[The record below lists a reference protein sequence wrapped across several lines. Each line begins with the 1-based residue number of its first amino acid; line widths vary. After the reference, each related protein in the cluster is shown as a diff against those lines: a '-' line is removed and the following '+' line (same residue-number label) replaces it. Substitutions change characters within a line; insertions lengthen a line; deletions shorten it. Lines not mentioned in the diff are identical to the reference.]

1 MIGAPGAL
9 MTAKAKVGVSL
20 DREILRQIDAIVKS
34 SKHMNIS
41 RSQVIESI
49 LAAFLKS
56 PFDHGEKLRDLVV
69 RRRREPL

>member
-9 MTAKAKVGVSL
+9 MAPKVKVGVSL
-20 DREILRQIDAIVKS
+20 YGEILREIDAIVES
-34 SKHMNIS
+34 SKHMNVS

-56 PFDHGEKLRDLVV
+56 PFDHAEKVRGLVVV
-69 RRRREPL
+69 RRKGLL

>member
-1 MIGAPGAL
+1 
-9 MTAKAKVGVSL
+9 MTAKVKVGVSL
-20 DREILRQIDAIVKS
+20 DGEILREIDAIVES

-56 PFDHGEKLRDLVV
+56 PFDHGEKVRELVV
-69 RRRREPL
+69 RRRRELL